1 MSTWDM
7 LESLACQ
14 TTPLSD
20 YQYVT
25 LKPLDLHLIAFLL
38 VVTSL
43 HDSVLAHSPSLLT
56 QEWRMKRCGVDLP
69 IRTTSR
75 LILLANQVGAFRGY
89 APSPGSLRDA
99 DSSESRV
106 RIPHKPLGGF
116 SG

>member
-14 TTPLSD
+14 TTPLD
-20 YQYVT
+20 YQYVA
-25 LKPLDLHLIAFLL
+25 LKPLDLHLIASLL

-43 HDSVLAHSPSLLT
+43 HNSVLAHSPSLST

-75 LILLANQVGAFRGY
+75 LILLAIGAFV
-89 APSPGSLRDA
+89 GSD
-99 DSSESRV
+99 
-106 RIPHKPLGGF
+106 
-116 SG
+116 